1 MAETVFETK
10 DLTKQYGS
18 TCVVNRVSMRV
29 NKGDIYGF
37 IGGNGAGKTT
47 FMRMICGLIRPTG
60 GSLELFGAVGEEK
73 LQEKRKKLGALIEHP
88 AIYTNMSAME
98 NLEIQRRYVDADLG
112 ENPRKALKEL
122 LALVGLQDA
131 GSKKAGKFSMGMKQR
146 LGLALALI
154 GSPECIILDE
164 PSVGLDPLGV
174 VELRELLLRLNRER
188 RLTVFFSSHNLSE
201 MARLATRYGF
211 LHRGELVKELTA
223 EELEQ
228 KCQGRDLESYFVDLT
243 AWCNSKDG
251 RA

>member
-1 MAETVFETK
+1 MAETVFSTK

-18 TCVVNRVSMRV
+18 ICVVNHVSMSV

-37 IGGNGAGKTT
+37 IGINGAGKTT
-47 FMRMICGLIRPTG
+47 FMRMICGLIQPTE
-60 GSLELFGAVGEEK
+60 GSMELFGVTGEEK
-73 LQEKRKKLGALIEHP
+73 MQEARKKMGALIEHP

-98 NLEIQRRYVDADLG
+98 NLEIQRRYMEVDMGEDPKKALG
-112 ENPRKALKEL
+112 EL
-122 LALVGLQDA
+122 LELVGLQDV
-131 GSKKAGKFSMGMKQR
+131 GRKKAGKFSMGMKQR

-154 GSPECIILDE
+154 GNPECIILDE

-188 RLTVFFSSHNLSE
+188 NLTIFFSSHNLSE
-201 MARLATRYGF
+201 MARLATRYSF

-228 KCQGRDLESYFVDLT
+228 QCQGRDLESYFVDLI
-243 AWCNSKDG
+243 AACKSKG
-251 RA
+251 VQK